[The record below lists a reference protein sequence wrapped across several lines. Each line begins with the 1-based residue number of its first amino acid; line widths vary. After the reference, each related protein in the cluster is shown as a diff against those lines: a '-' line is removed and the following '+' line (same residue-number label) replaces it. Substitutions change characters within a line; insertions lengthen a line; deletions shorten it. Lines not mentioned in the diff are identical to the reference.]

1 MTDLM
6 ERAEVDEQRPHR
18 QRVLRD
24 PAGACTNK
32 RHGASKTAWNVGCRC
47 PAAIKAH
54 DEYEARRRVTMP
66 AQVDESGRCVAA
78 KHGSAAAYKEAGCR
92 CPTAVVRREEVRQ
105 AVSIRNAAR
114 RARQAIPRGRWRAPN
129 MRVDRTNLRL
139 LLSGFVDSP
148 TVGEKNAAVAIL
160 SKRGGRTGLYNSTEI
175 AQRIGVDPNTV
186 RSISARIKRLAE
198 TRAERRL
205 ADVKYKA
212 RLVARAREKKA
223 TRA

>member
-6 ERAEVDEQRPHR
+6 ERAEVEQRPHR

-24 PAGACTNK
+24 PAGSCTNK

-54 DEYEARRRVTMP
+54 DEYEARRRVTLP
-66 AQVDESGRCVAA
+66 AQVDENGRCVAA
-78 KHGSAAAYKEAGCR
+78 KHNSAAAYKEAGCR
-92 CPTAVVRREEVRQ
+92 CPAAIARREEVRQ
-105 AVSIRNAAR
+105 AVAIRNAERQAR
-114 RARQAIPRGRWRAPN
+114 REIPRGRWRAPN
-129 MRVDRTNLRL
+129 MRVNRISLQML
-139 LLSGFVDSP
+139 LAGFPDSP

-160 SKRGGRTGLYNSTEI
+160 SKRGGPTGLYNSTEI

-212 RLVARAREKKA
+212 KLVARAKERKA